1 VIVSELFPG
10 KNELEIDPST
20 SSVAAG
26 QIWYP
31 KISGARFNFV
41 IHSVSREYQNS
52 NSITNPID
60 RYFLKVIRSQC
71 DLIITSGKTAI
82 AEALNSSK
90 FAPIAIITNH
100 PDQLLIPAT
109 LEPSSNQVIVCSR
122 TAPTITFQNS
132 NVRFLQLHSQQITEV
147 LDEVIQATGSSSPV
161 IEVGLSTALELA
173 REGYFV
179 ELCLSVVSAISLQ
192 DATASADEFL
202 AKLQLEMEL
211 LQTLCCMDTYLFRFK
226 ALKRNH

>member
-1 VIVSELFPG
+1 VIVRELFPG

-20 SSVAAG
+20 SSVTAG

-31 KISGARFNFV
+31 QISGARFNFV

-60 RYFLKVIRSQC
+60 RYFLKVIRSQS

-90 FAPIAIITNH
+90 FAPIAIVTNH

-109 LEPSSNQVIVCSR
+109 LEPSSNQVIVCSQ
-122 TAPTITFQNS
+122 TVPSIVFQNS
-132 NVRFLQLHSQQITEV
+132 NVKFLQIHCQQITEV
-147 LDEVIQATGSSSPV
+147 LEEVIQATGSSSPV
-161 IEVGLSTALELA
+161 FEVGLSTALELA
-173 REGYFV
+173 REGYFA
-179 ELCLSVVSAISLQ
+179 ELCVSVVSAISLQ

-226 ALKRNH
+226 ALKQNH

>member
-1 VIVSELFPG
+1 MIVRELFPG

-26 QIWYP
+26 QMWYP
-31 KISGARFNFV
+31 EISGARFNFV

-60 RYFLKVIRSQC
+60 RYFLKVIRSQS

-90 FAPIAIITNH
+90 FATIAIVTNH

-109 LEPSSNQVIVCSR
+109 LEPSSNQVIVCSQ
-122 TAPTITFQNS
+122 TVPSIVFQNS
-132 NVRFLQLHSQQITEV
+132 NVKFLQIHSQQIKEV
-147 LDEVIQATGSSSPV
+147 LEEVIQATGSSSPV

-179 ELCLSVVSAISLQ
+179 ELCISVVSATSPQ
-192 DATASADEFL
+192 DASSSVEEFL
-202 AKLQLEMEL
+202 ANLELDVEL

-226 ALKRNH
+226 ALKQNH

>member
-1 VIVSELFPG
+1 MIVRELFPG

-41 IHSVSREYQNS
+41 IRSVNHEYQNS
-52 NSITNPID
+52 DSISNAID

-71 DLIITSGKTAI
+71 DLIITSGKTAK

-100 PDQLLIPAT
+100 PDQLFIPAT
-109 LEPSSNQVIVCSR
+109 LEPSSNQVIVCSQ
-122 TAPTITFQNS
+122 TVPSIAFQNR
-132 NVRFLQLHSQQITEV
+132 NVKFLQIHSQQITEV
-147 LDEVIQATGSSSPV
+147 LEEVIQATGSSSAV

-179 ELCLSVVSAISLQ
+179 ELCLSVVSAISLE

-202 AKLQLEMEL
+202 GKLELDVEL

-226 ALKRNH
+226 ALKQNH

>member
-1 VIVSELFPG
+1 VIVRELFPG
-10 KNELEIDPST
+10 KNELEIDPNT

-41 IHSVSREYQNS
+41 IHPVNHEYQNS
-52 NSITNPID
+52 DSISNAID

-71 DLIITSGKTAI
+71 DLIITSGKTAKT
-82 AEALNSSK
+82 EALNSSK

-109 LEPSSNQVIVCSR
+109 LEPSSNQVIVCSQ
-122 TAPTITFQNS
+122 TVPSIAFQNT
-132 NVRFLQLHSQQITEV
+132 NVKFQQIHSLQIAEV

-161 IEVGLSTALELA
+161 VEVGLSTALELA

-192 DATASADEFL
+192 AATASVEELL
-202 AKLQLEMEL
+202 AKLELEVEL
-211 LQTLCCMDTYLFRFK
+211 LQTLCCIDTFLFRFK
-226 ALKRNH
+226 ALK